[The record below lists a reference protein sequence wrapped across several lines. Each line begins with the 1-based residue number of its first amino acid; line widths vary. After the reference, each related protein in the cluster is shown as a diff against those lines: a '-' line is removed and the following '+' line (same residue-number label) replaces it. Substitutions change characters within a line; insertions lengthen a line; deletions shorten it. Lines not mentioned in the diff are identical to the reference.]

1 METPDLTTTP
11 IATLRCETCYKDVS
25 IDDAFCQSCGYPLK
39 GTDQEQKDF
48 RLQHDFRNID
58 LFAYDG
64 KVKKAANAL
73 YYLSGIFVVSGLIIY
88 LTNKDAENAMAVLIT
103 NLILAMIFLALG
115 GYSKKKPLACIIS
128 GLCLYAI
135 IVILNAIVDPI
146 TIVSGIF
153 FKIIVI
159 GFLING
165 LKSALEIEK
174 IKKENNLS

>member
-1 METPDLTTTP
+1 METPELTTTP
-11 IATLRCETCYKDVS
+11 VTVQRCETCYKDVS
-25 IDDAFCQSCGYPLK
+25 PDDAFCQSCGYPLK

-58 LFAYDG
+58 LFAFNS
-64 KVKKAANAL
+64 KIKKASNAL

-88 LTNKDAENAMAVLIT
+88 FINPNAENAVAVLIT
-103 NLILAMIFLALG
+103 NLILAMLFLALG

-128 GLCLYAI
+128 GLCLYTI

-146 TIVSGIF
+146 TIVRGII
-153 FKIIVI
+153 FKIVVI

-165 LKSALEIEK
+165 LKSALEVEK

>member
-1 METPDLTTTP
+1 MDTPELTTP
-11 IATLRCETCYKDVS
+11 IATLQHCDICYKDVPA
-25 IDDAFCQSCGYPLK
+25 DDSFCQTCGYPLK
-39 GTDQEQKDF
+39 GTEQEQKDF

-58 LFAYDG
+58 IASFGA
-64 KVKKAANAL
+64 KVKKASNAL
-73 YYLSGIFVVSGLIIY
+73 YYLSGIFVISGLIIY
-88 LTNKDAENAMAVLIT
+88 FSNQNAENAVGVLIT
-103 NLILAMIFLALG
+103 NLILAMVFLALG

-146 TIVSGIF
+146 SIVRGII
-153 FKIIVI
+153 FKIVVI